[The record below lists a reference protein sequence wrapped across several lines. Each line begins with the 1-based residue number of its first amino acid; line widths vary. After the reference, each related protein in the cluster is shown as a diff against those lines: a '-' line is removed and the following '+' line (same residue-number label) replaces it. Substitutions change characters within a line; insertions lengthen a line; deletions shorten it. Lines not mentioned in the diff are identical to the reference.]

1 MILESEFFKMIK
13 NDTIAAISTGMQTAA
28 VGIIRISGKGSLKII
43 KELFHAKIDTKDFK
57 ASRLYLGD
65 FCAEGFIDKCMC
77 AIFKAPNSYTGED
90 MAEIHCHGGLEVV
103 RGVLQTVLNNGARL
117 ADCGEFTRRAFVN
130 GKTDLSSA
138 EGIIEMIDAN
148 SKAELIAVSKLAQ
161 GELFKKTTEYQ
172 SFLTDT
178 ISSLEVSLDYPEEDL
193 NGKKIG
199 DYKKELE
206 ELCDKLSS
214 LRKTYTTGKM
224 LRDGIEL
231 VICGVTNAG
240 KSSLINTLLNFDRSI
255 VTDIKGTTRDTVEEY
270 LEIEG
275 VKFKI
280 IDTAGIR
287 ETFDKIESLG
297 IERSLSAINSAGL
310 ILYVVDPETYL
321 DSDNV
326 KLKEKLD
333 DKNFITVLNKT
344 DLNLKK
350 GIDCDIEISAKENI
364 NIDKL
369 KQIIIEK
376 VKLNN
381 ITDSFLITSQRHF
394 NALNRSIDSLKNCI
408 DNFEEKPL
416 DIIAF
421 ELKNIWDILG
431 EITGTSATEEIIDNI
446 FSKFC
451 LGK

>member
-1 MILESEFFKMIK
+1 MILKSEFFEMIK

-43 KELFHAKIDTKDFK
+43 KELFHTKIDTKDFK

-65 FCAEGFIDKCMC
+65 FCGEGFIDKCMC

-103 RGVLQTVLNNGARL
+103 RGVLQAVLNSGARL

-297 IERSLSAINSAGL
+297 IERSLSAINSAGI

-344 DLNLKK
+344 DLNFKK

-369 KQIIIEK
+369 KKIIIEK